1 MKNKV
6 STKALAEAILRQLP
20 AVMGASVR
28 EDINGYPRE
37 VHLLIAPGP
46 NPRDLARNVR
56 KLLQERLGI
65 EIDQRVISIAQL
77 SRELNLSP
85 TGAMPEIVDA
95 LSAEPTLHAPANAAP
110 EAVAHNLTAPRT
122 TATTTRVTGSAR
134 ARTNVGAVAPPA
146 RVIYQGVESASRDGR
161 LSVRVRISWQG
172 SEYTGEGEE
181 LMGGQGRIRAAA
193 SATLAAAMEACASSL
208 RLDLEYAT
216 TTRALGREYVIIT
229 ARAAAPILGRK
240 PLTLIG
246 AQPIE
251 FDTET
256 ATALAT
262 LHAVNRILAR
272 FLQQ

>member
-1 MKNKV
+1 MMNKV
-6 STKALAEAILRQLP
+6 TTKALAEAALRQIP

-28 EDINGYPRE
+28 EDIHGHPRE
-37 VHLLIAPGP
+37 VHILIAPGP
-46 NPRDLARNVR
+46 NPRDLARTVR

-77 SRELNLSP
+77 SRELDLSP
-85 TGAMPEIVDA
+85 SGETTVADDA
-95 LSAEPTLHAPANAAP
+95 PAAEPTLHALANAAP
-110 EAVAHNLTAPRT
+110 ASITHNLTAPAGT
-122 TATTTRVTGSAR
+122 STPAHVAISSQAR
-134 ARTNVGAVAPPA
+134 AATGAVAPPP
-146 RVIYQGVESASRDGR
+146 RVIYQGVESSSRDGR

-172 SEYTGEGEE
+172 REYTGEGEE

-193 SATLAAAMEACASSL
+193 SATLAAAMEACSGKL
-208 RLDLEYAT
+208 RLDLESAT

-229 ARAAAPILGRK
+229 ARAAATILGRK

-256 ATALAT
+256 AAALAA

-272 FLQQ
+272 ALGQ